1 MRKKLGMI
9 VILLLW
15 IALVGCSASS
25 PSNETK
31 SSQAKP
37 SPSGKAEPASGN
49 AGDMV
54 KIGVV
59 LAETGPAS
67 GLGKPEIDAIRL
79 VKKKLE
85 AQGGMIGGK
94 KVEIIMKDYETD
106 DTKAVLA
113 MRKLI
118 ADEGVSVVY
127 GATQVS
133 TSIALRDIALKNN
146 VVFLSGA
153 PIGQL
158 GETVFQTGQ
167 TSEVLIQQMIDYLKS
182 KNIHTVAWINARDAF
197 GQSGLPIMKKLAE
210 PNGIEIV
217 DAEDFDAS
225 ATDMTVQLSKIKAK
239 NPGALIVW
247 SRTPG
252 AGVVVKNFKQLG
264 FTIPMLQSQAAA
276 NDAFLKQV
284 GADGEGVLVQGSK
297 ASVAEQLPDSEYKN
311 RLIQHNQEMMAE
323 YNYPGDIFTTKA
335 TDAMNIIFKA
345 IEAGNTTSDQIRDF
359 LENQLHEYQGLS
371 GTFRYTKE
379 NHAAVDD
386 NGVSLLPIHNGA
398 WSYSK

>member
-1 MRKKLGMI
+1 MAKRLGLI
-9 VILLLW
+9 VILLMW

-25 PSNETK
+25 TSTGTN
-31 SSQAKP
+31 SSQGKP
-37 SPSGKAEPASGN
+37 AGSTEPVSNKSG
-49 AGDMV
+49 DIV
-54 KIGVV
+54 KIGVI

-67 GLGKPEIDAIRL
+67 GLGKPEIGAIRL

-85 AQGGMIGGK
+85 QQGGMVGNK

-106 DTKAVLA
+106 DTKAVIA

-118 ADEGVSVVY
+118 SDDKVSVVY

-133 TSIALRDIALKNN
+133 TSLALRDEAKKSK
-146 VVFLSGA
+146 VVLLSGA
-153 PIGQL
+153 PIGEL
-158 GETVFQTGQ
+158 GETIFLTGQ
-167 TSEVLIQQMIDYLKS
+167 TSEILIQQMINYLKS
-182 KNIHTVAWINARDAF
+182 KNINSIAWINARDAF
-197 GQSGLPIMKKLAE
+197 GQSGLPIMEKLAKA
-210 PNGIEIV
+210 NGIQIV
-217 DAEDFDAS
+217 AVEDFDAS
-225 ATDMTVQLSKIKAK
+225 AADMTVQLSKIKSK
-239 NPGALIVW
+239 NPGAVIVW

-276 NDAFLKQV
+276 NDSFLKQV
-284 GADGEGVLVQGSK
+284 GASGEGVLVQGSK

-311 RLIQHNQEMMAE
+311 KLIQHNKEMMAE
-323 YNYPGDIFTTKA
+323 YKYSGDAFTTKA
-335 TDAMNIIFKA
+335 TDAMNIILKA
-345 IEAGNTTSDQIRDF
+345 IEAGNTTSDQIRDY

-386 NGVSLLPIHNGA
+386 NGVSLLPIRNGA
-398 WSYSK
+398 WSYSE